1 MQSVV
6 RLIAGGYTGTLLLS
20 EQATPA
26 RLPAYPF
33 ATIKILTLS
42 PEGQA
47 ETSGYTSEEE
57 EASASVSY
65 YTISVQVQ
73 AFGST
78 AQADMLQL
86 RAWLATQS
94 AQELADSLELGILSP
109 GTLQSLPALTGAGFE
124 ARSVLSLTLSYRYE
138 YVSEQAG
145 MTQIDLTTRLQTPG
159 YPGTGEQIS
168 IEQEVSA

>member
-20 EQATPA
+20 EQATPV

-42 PEGQA
+42 PEGQT

-57 EASASVSY
+57 ASTSVSY

-78 AQADMLQL
+78 AQTDMLHL
-86 RAWLATQS
+86 RAWMATQG

-124 ARSVLSLTLSYRYE
+124 ARAVLSLTLSYRYE
-138 YVSEQAG
+138 YSHEQAG
-145 MTQIDLTTRLQTPG
+145 MTQIDLTTHLQTPG